1 MGFLDKY
8 IDPEKAR
15 ELRLTAPSKIFAEAL
30 RQASG
35 SAFTRDVRYKIYYQI
50 FAFYGVVDGI
60 GTSTLVANTALCL
73 AEAGLTVAVIDTSM
87 LSPSQDIL
95 LKTDEALY
103 NADKSLKH
111 YDWFDLPFVR
121 DSVLHVSGYS
131 KNVSVLSFR
140 GGRRGVIDYLSPNDS
155 DTLVSLALST
165 LHNKFDI
172 ILIDCCHE
180 MTSVNTACLQQAQ
193 QVIQVWNDS
202 PIVVGNMETF
212 ITNAITLSCPLDKMR
227 NVIYS
232 RLCHDSMG
240 SLDGMLKQYR
250 LRHLATSYLS
260 EEVYLKAVTG
270 KPLFRCESTDNM
282 VIDYTEFIIRIACH
296 ILNIDLSVEEEG
308 QDGKKGKKDKKKK
321 GEITVEDVREGRVE
335 GTMTHELMHSAD
347 AAPPIVVDKNP
358 MNNPFFA
365 GGAQPDSGVVETAE
379 ADAEAAAEEAE
390 RKAAKEYAEDAAQY
404 SGVMDGDGITQE
416 ELGVDED
423 GDGVP
428 DIFQDPEQAD
438 KKKRRGLFGRRK

>member
-8 IDPEKAR
+8 IDTEKAK
-15 ELRLTAPSKIFAEAL
+15 EIRLTTPSKIFAEAL

-35 SAFTRDVRYKIYYQI
+35 SSFTRDVRYKIYYQV

-73 AEAGLTVAVIDTSM
+73 AEAGLTVCVIDTSM
-87 LSPSQDIL
+87 LAPTQDIL
-95 LKTDEALY
+95 LKTDEAVY
-103 NADKSLKH
+103 NADKALKH

-172 ILIDCCHE
+172 ILVDCCHE

-202 PIVVGNMETF
+202 PVVIGNMETF
-212 ITNAITLSCPLDKMR
+212 ITNAITMSCPLDKMR

-240 SLDGMLKQYR
+240 SLDGVLKQYR

-260 EEVYLKAVTG
+260 EEVYLKAVLG
-270 KPLFRCESTDNM
+270 KCLFRCESTDQM
-282 VIDYTEFIIRIACH
+282 VIEYTEFIIRIACH
-296 ILNIDLSVEEEG
+296 ILNIDLSAEEESSSG
-308 QDGKKGKKDKKKK
+308 DKKTKKDKKKK
-321 GEITVEDVREGRVE
+321 GEITVGDIREGKVE
-335 GTMTHELMHSAD
+335 GTMTHELMHSED
-347 AAPPIVVDKNP
+347 MTPPVVVDKNP
-358 MNNPFFA
+358 MGSPAF
-365 GGAQPDSGVVETAE
+365 GGSSSATATPMSEEDVE
-379 ADAEAAAEEAE
+379 
-390 RKAAKEYAEDAAQY
+390 AAKEAKETQAAIDYAEDAAKY
-404 SGVMDGDGITQE
+404 SGVMDGDGITQA
-416 ELGVDED
+416 ELDTDED
-423 GDGVP
+423 GDGIP
-428 DIFQDPEQAD
+428 DIFQEPDQPG
-438 KKKRRGLFGRRK
+438 KKKRRGLFGRRD